1 MNSDWEWP
9 VWLVVICCGASA
21 QVFKLVVYSITQ
33 GRFDLAIMAQGR
45 GLPSLQATI
54 LSCLLTSIALRT
66 GWDSG
71 QTAFALVFAV
81 IVIHDTVKLR
91 VATSLQRE
99 AVFHLV
105 ASLPPGG
112 AFPQRVAD
120 YLDPITHQVFHVVVG
135 VVFGGLFALAFG
147 NLPG

>member
-1 MNSDWEWP
+1 M
-9 VWLVVICCGASA
+9 
-21 QVFKLVVYSITQ
+21 
-33 GRFDLAIMAQGR
+33 
-45 GLPSLQATI
+45 
-54 LSCLLTSIALRT
+54 
-66 GWDSG
+66 
-71 QTAFALVFAV
+71 FAV